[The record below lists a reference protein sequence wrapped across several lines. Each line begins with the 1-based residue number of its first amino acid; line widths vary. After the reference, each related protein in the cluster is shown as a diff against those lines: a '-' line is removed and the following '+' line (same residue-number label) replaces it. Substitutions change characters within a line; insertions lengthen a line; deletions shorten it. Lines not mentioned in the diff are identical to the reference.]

1 MTEQKRKKRNKAQSA
16 QELQEA
22 AENMPIKGMAA
33 TGAADPGQEQA
44 ETIREAAAKITGK
57 PAADLTAEQ
66 AEAAVF
72 GEIGTTRPKTPAEN
86 AHDIIIKNMESAMQQ
101 ANAHAA

>member
-1 MTEQKRKKRNKAQSA
+1 MTEQKRKKRNKAQPA
-16 QELQEA
+16 QEVQEA
-22 AENMPIKGMAA
+22 AGDMPIKGKAA
-33 TGAADPGQEQA
+33 TGAADPKEQ
-44 ETIREAAAKITGK
+44 EAAIMEEAARITGK